1 MIIMM
6 MMTAPGEKEASEE
19 AEEKS
24 RDARDADRHGEL
36 LCAVPG
42 DGGHRHR
49 HPHDDHHHQHHDQHH
64 PDENLPRGRCSTRIP
79 GFKSGLAASLNNFGL
94 DSTTWW

>member
-1 MIIMM
+1 MMNMMMRMIMIM
-6 MMTAPGEKEASEE
+6 MMTAPGEKEACEE

-42 DGGHRHR
+42 DGGHHPRRRH
-49 HPHDDHHHQHHDQHH
+49 HDHQNHDQHH
-64 PDENLPRGRCSTRIP
+64 PDENLP
-79 GFKSGLAASLNNFGL
+79 
-94 DSTTWW
+94 